1 MHSPLELADAMSQIA
16 DIRRTLAKTETFR
29 GYRSLTVAWTSVFAF
44 LGAAIQLWLV
54 PAPLETPG
62 RYLTVWIG
70 LASVG
75 LVVSGSEVVIRARL
89 SPSGLTRQ
97 LSWLAVE
104 QFLPC
109 VFVGAAVTWAIA
121 SFAVNQLWLLPGLWS
136 LIFGL
141 GVFASAR
148 LLPREVTGVAIWYLL
163 MGCVVLAT
171 AQGSFACAPWAMVVT
186 FGVGQAAMSFILF
199 WRLEKNYDSQAA

>member
-1 MHSPLELADAMSQIA
+1 MQRPLELADAMSQIA
-16 DIRRTLAKTETFR
+16 DIRRTLAQTETFR
-29 GYRSLTVAWTSVFAF
+29 GYRSLTVAWTSLFAF

-54 PAPLETPG
+54 PKPLETPE

-70 LASVG
+70 LATVG
-75 LVVSGSEVVIRARL
+75 LVVSGSEVVIRARR
-89 SPSGLTRQ
+89 SPSSLTRQ

-109 VFVGAAVTWAIA
+109 VFAGAAVTWAIA
-121 SFAVNQLWLLPGLWS
+121 SYAGEQLWLLPGLWS

-148 LLPREVTGVAIWYLL
+148 LLPREVTWVAFWYMI
-163 MGCVVLAT
+163 MGCVVLSIGR
-171 AQGSFACAPWAMVVT
+171 GSAACSPWAMAVT
-186 FGVGQAAMSFILF
+186 FGIGQAAMSCILY
-199 WRLEKNYDSQAA
+199 WRLEKSYDSQAA